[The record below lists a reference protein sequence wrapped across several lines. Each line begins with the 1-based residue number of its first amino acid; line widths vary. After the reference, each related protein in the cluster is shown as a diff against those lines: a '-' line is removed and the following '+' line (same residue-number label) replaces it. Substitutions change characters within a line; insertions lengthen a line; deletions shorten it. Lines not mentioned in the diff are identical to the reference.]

1 MFPMKFWGIVPNNV
15 LGILNIGISSECSMN
30 ILQMLHAFFLGG
42 LRNTI
47 VVGKAVPDIYCVSL
61 KIKYFHGSVLIKATT
76 LTILCY

>member
-1 MFPMKFWGIVPNNV
+1 MIYSRNIWKMFPMKFWGIVPNNV

-47 VVGKAVPDIYCVSL
+47 VAFSSG
-61 KIKYFHGSVLIKATT
+61 
-76 LTILCY
+76 